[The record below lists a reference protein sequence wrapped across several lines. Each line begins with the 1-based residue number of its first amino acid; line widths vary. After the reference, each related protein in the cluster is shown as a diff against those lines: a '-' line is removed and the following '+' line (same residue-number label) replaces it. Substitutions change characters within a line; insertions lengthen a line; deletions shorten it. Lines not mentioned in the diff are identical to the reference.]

1 MAQKQGHG
9 PDDFWKILPSQ
20 TSGHML
26 TSCRTCLSPCSRAR
40 RGSKESLLLPAA
52 LVKTAVCFWDG
63 RFASRMYQAHSEAG
77 PLQDVSCYLHSIAVG
92 LT

>member
-9 PDDFWKILPSQ
+9 PDDFWKVLPSQ

-26 TSCRTCLSPCSRAR
+26 VSCRACLSPCSRAWG
-40 RGSKESLLLPAA
+40 GSQKSLLLPAA
-52 LVKTAVCFWDG
+52 LVQTAVCFWDG

-77 PLQDVSCYLHSIAVG
+77 PPQDVSCYLRSIAVG